1 MSLREFPVW
10 SVLCKMKKDELKRKV
25 NGGAGSSSKI
35 PGGVPT
41 SGRRSAA
48 RGPNRNDLEPRVVE
62 AELVSEDSAPENA
75 AIEDFASEYRPGS
88 SAVLGEAIEILPLA
102 TVDSVDGEL
111 VEGDVGEGSPEGEVD
126 AQEQES
132 EHGPQSKSNK
142 AGIRNI
148 TPKAEALSPA
158 HFDPLTAYLREI
170 RAYPPLSREEEH
182 ELGVRYLK
190 TKDVEA
196 AYRLVTSNLWLV
208 VKIARD
214 YERAARG
221 LLDLVQEGNIGLME
235 AVKNFDPYRGVRFPS
250 YAVWWIK
257 AYMVRYLIANWRM
270 VKIGTTQAQRK
281 LFFNL
286 KKEKDRLEREGF
298 VPAPKLLAEKLDVK
312 ESEVIEMEQRLGS
325 SDVSVDAPVQ
335 GGESDSTL
343 LGVLPSPESS
353 AEDLID
359 RGRSQKLIKQ
369 GLEEFAATLK
379 DKERIIF
386 LERMLGEE
394 KATLQEISEK
404 VGVSR
409 ERVRQIE
416 NRLRERLKI
425 FFEERLGNAIEALD
439 L

>member
-1 MSLREFPVW
+1 M
-10 SVLCKMKKDELKRKV
+10 
-25 NGGAGSSSKI
+25 
-35 PGGVPT
+35 
-41 SGRRSAA
+41 
-48 RGPNRNDLEPRVVE
+48 
-62 AELVSEDSAPENA
+62 
-75 AIEDFASEYRPGS
+75 
-88 SAVLGEAIEILPLA
+88 
-102 TVDSVDGEL
+102 
-111 VEGDVGEGSPEGEVD
+111 
-126 AQEQES
+126 
-132 EHGPQSKSNK
+132 
-142 AGIRNI
+142 
-148 TPKAEALSPA
+148 
-158 HFDPLTAYLREI
+158 
-170 RAYPPLSREEEH
+170 
-182 ELGVRYLK
+182 RYLK

>member
-1 MSLREFPVW
+1 
-10 SVLCKMKKDELKRKV
+10 
-25 NGGAGSSSKI
+25 
-35 PGGVPT
+35 
-41 SGRRSAA
+41 
-48 RGPNRNDLEPRVVE
+48 VE
-62 AELVSEDSAPENA
+62 AELVQEEREPEDGLASDDVSSDISA
-75 AIEDFASEYRPGS
+75 AIEVS
-88 SAVLGEAIEILPLA
+88 PLETTDLIQDDDA
-102 TVDSVDGEL
+102 DTAALVVDAE
-111 VEGDVGEGSPEGEVD
+111 VEGAEDGGSAPLPGTLGRPKVR
-126 AQEQES
+126 AARA
-132 EHGPQSKSNK
+132 K
-142 AGIRNI
+142 AGDDKESLAP
-148 TPKAEALSPA
+148 TS
-158 HFDPLTAYLREI
+158 FDPLTAYLKEI
-170 RAYPPLSREEEH
+170 RVYPPISREEEH
-182 ELGVRYLK
+182 ELGVRYLRD
-190 TKDVEA
+190 KDVEA

-214 YERAARG
+214 YEKAARG

-298 VPAPKLLAEKLDVK
+298 VAAPKLLAEKLNVK
-312 ESEVIEMEQRLGS
+312 ESEVIEMQQRLGS
-325 SDVSVDAPVQ
+325 SDVSVDAPIQ
-335 GGESDSTL
+335 GGGESDATL
-343 LGVLPSPESS
+343 LGVIPSSETS
-353 AEDLID
+353 ADDLID
-359 RGRSQKLIKQ
+359 QRRSQALLKQ
-369 GLEEFAATLK
+369 GIEDFAATLK

-386 LERMLGEE
+386 SERMLGEE

-416 NRLRERLKI
+416 NRLREKLKK
-425 FFEERLGNAIEALD
+425 FLEDQFGSVLEALE

>member
-1 MSLREFPVW
+1 
-10 SVLCKMKKDELKRKV
+10 MKKDKSLQQVKSE
-25 NGGAGSSSKI
+25 GGRRDA
-35 PGGVPT
+35 P
-41 SGRRSAA
+41 RRSAA
-48 RGPNRNDLEPRVVE
+48 KGAGKDPESAQPEVVE
-62 AELVSEDSAPENA
+62 AELVADEPGLEEAVTPEDA
-75 AIEDFASEYRPGS
+75 
-88 SAVLGEAIEILPLA
+88 LGEVIEVAPLETTDIETTDIDTGDLIEEEGGGA
-102 TVDSVDGEL
+102 EL
-111 VEGDVGEGSPEGEVD
+111 VLD
-126 AQEQES
+126 ADEAEPTHEPAAGLKARGARAKGADSQES
-132 EHGPQSKSNK
+132 LAPTQ
-142 AGIRNI
+142 
-148 TPKAEALSPA
+148 
-158 HFDPLTAYLREI
+158 FDPLTAYLREI

-182 ELGVRYLK
+182 ELGVRYLRD
-190 TKDVEA
+190 KDVEA

-214 YERAARG
+214 YEKAARG

-298 VPAPKLLAEKLDVK
+298 VAAPKLLAEKLNVK
-312 ESEVIEMEQRLGS
+312 ESEVVEMQQRLGS
-325 SDVSVDAPVQ
+325 SDVSVDAPLQ
-335 GGESDSTL
+335 GAESDATL

-359 RGRSQKLIKQ
+359 KRRSQALLKQ
-369 GLEEFAATLK
+369 GLEDFAATLK

-386 LERMLGEE
+386 NERMLGEE

-416 NRLRERLKI
+416 NRLREKLKT
-425 FFEERLGNAIEALD
+425 FLEEQLGSALES
-439 L
+439 LEL

>member
-1 MSLREFPVW
+1 LSLRESPAQ
-10 SVLCKMKKDELKRKV
+10 SVLGKMKKNESKQKV
-25 NGGAGSSSKI
+25 SRGAGSSSKI
-35 PGGVPT
+35 REGAPTGVR
-41 SGRRSAA
+41 GSAS
-48 RGPNRNDLEPRVVE
+48 REPDRNEDVPRVVE
-62 AELVSEDSAPENA
+62 AELVSEESAPDETVP
-75 AIEDFASEYRPGS
+75 EDFTSEERPGS
-88 SAVLGEAIEILPLA
+88 SAVLDEAIEILPLA

-111 VEGDVGEGSPEGEVD
+111 VEGDVGEGALEGGVE
-126 AQEQES
+126 AQEQEPG
-132 EHGPQSKSNK
+132 HRNK
-142 AGIRNI
+142 FKGAGIRNV
-148 TPKAEALSPA
+148 TPKPEALSPA
-158 HFDPLTAYLREI
+158 YFDPLTAYLREI

-190 TKDVEA
+190 SKDVEA